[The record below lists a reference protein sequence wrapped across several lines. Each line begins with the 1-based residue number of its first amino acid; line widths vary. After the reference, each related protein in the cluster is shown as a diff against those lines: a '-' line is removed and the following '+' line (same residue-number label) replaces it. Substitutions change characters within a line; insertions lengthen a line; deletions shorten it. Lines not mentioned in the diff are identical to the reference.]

1 MNILDVK
8 ARLSSLSVPVL
19 LPEERELP
27 LAGRKPGQ
35 PGGVSAYLQGHP
47 TGYVQL
53 YDASGLLSNTLL
65 DTGFMRLEVIASD
78 RISAMSLDYQVRSLL
93 GGTPIRPTPYRV
105 YIPPETKV
113 QDGLVR
119 IVTTYQTSSIG
130 ASYVY

>member
-1 MNILDVK
+1 MNLLDVQT
-8 ARLSSLSVPVL
+8 RLSTLSVPVL
-19 LPEERELP
+19 LPEEREVP

-35 PGGVSAYLQGHP
+35 PGGVSAYLQAHP

-65 DTGFMRLEVIASD
+65 DTGFMRLEVVAPTRVAAEGLSNQA
-78 RISAMSLDYQVRSLL
+78 RTLL
-93 GGTPIRPTPYRV
+93 GGTSISPTPYRV

-119 IVTTYQTSSIG
+119 VVTTYQTSSIG
-130 ASYVY
+130 AQYVY